1 MMNKLC
7 NAIGLT
13 IQIKKSFLQELM
25 RNVDQKLLA
34 KNKEYIYQPD
44 FIQSMNLAF
53 KDLNERLLDITAKCD
68 IFSLQIRQ
76 DRIPD
81 YLTPN
86 NYFLGQYLI
95 TDIIS
100 YSKMEEEKVYRQ
112 QASVF

>member
-1 MMNKLC
+1 MSASLATYHHLPSYHDHQHTC
-7 NAIGLT
+7 
-13 IQIKKSFLQELM
+13 IQ
-25 RNVDQKLLA
+25 N
-34 KNKEYIYQPD
+34 
-44 FIQSMNLAF
+44 IQSMNLAF

-76 DRIPD
+76 DRIPE

-95 TDIIS
+95 ADIIS
-100 YSKMEEEKVYRQ
+100 YSKIEDEKVYRQ